1 MARKSAVIQFSRI
14 MKKLETVVSKEAV
27 KASSLQPTGD
37 FAASI
42 IVKRTRLGY
51 GVDKQYGS
59 KQKFAPLAPSYIKQR
74 KMFAGL
80 NPLTTP
86 KRSNLTRTGQML
98 DSVKAIAR
106 NGVIYIEPTGR
117 RDDGKTNLDVAIWN
131 HKGNA
136 RRNRPPRVFMN
147 LSRLEFNQTVRF
159 YRKTFTDLLRKL
171 KVI

>member
-1 MARKSAVIQFSRI
+1 MAKKSATIQFNNI
-14 MKKLETVVSKEAV
+14 MKRLQTSVKEAL
-27 KASSLQPTGD
+27 KPMALQPTGD

-51 GVDKQYGS
+51 GVENQYGS
-59 KQKFAPLAPSYIKQR
+59 KQKLAPLASSYVKQR

-86 KRSNLTRTGQML
+86 KKSNLTRTGQML

-106 NGVIYIEPTGR
+106 NGVIYIEPTGT
-117 RDDGKTNLDVAIWN
+117 RDDGKKNLDVAIWN
-131 HKGNA
+131 HKGD
-136 RRNRPPRVFMN
+136 RKRNRPPRVFMN
-147 LSRLEFNQTVRF
+147 LSQLEFNQTVRF

>member
-1 MARKSAVIQFSRI
+1 MALK
-14 MKKLETVVSKEAV
+14 
-27 KASSLQPTGD
+27 PTGE

-51 GVDKQYGS
+51 GVDKEYGQ
-59 KQKFAPLAPSYIKQR
+59 KQKLAPLAPSYIKQR

-98 DSVKAIAR
+98 DSVQAIVR
-106 NGVIYIEPTGR
+106 RGVIYIEPTGT
-117 RDDGKTNLDVAIWN
+117 RDDGKKNLDVAIWN

-147 LSRLEFNQTVRF
+147 LSQLEFNQTVRF